1 MEKRERKFRRVFR
14 AQVPIPRHVDG
25 VNDVRGAHENWTMH
39 SSGLRVFAETGVK
52 SAVGYSSGR
61 EKGISLTLFME
72 MRNLEAELDVTNV
85 ATVRCAESC

>member
-25 VNDVRGAHENWTMH
+25 VDDVRGAHENRTMH
-39 SSGLRVFAETGVK
+39 SSGLRVFAETGVE
-52 SAVGYSSGR
+52 SAEGYSSGR

-72 MRNLEAELDVTNV
+72 MRNLEAELVVTNV